1 MGNSI
6 VKTVLGLLALIIASF
21 LIGIMAA
28 DSAKTAAML
37 VFGLGALFF
46 IVAMGRKVWMCL
58 FLLVPVCLALPPI
71 AEIPVA
77 YIALSGVLFYWLVLS
92 LLGYVKLI
100 WRKLLWAD
108 ILLVLFILLM
118 MISYFRNPV
127 GLMALTRLF
136 NVKFDVVGGKEYVV
150 LLFTVLSYVTYS
162 CIPFEK
168 ERLLKV
174 LKWFIIIRLSAAFA
188 FGLIAWRS
196 GEGILPTSEDDGIS
210 RPSMFITFS
219 FLLFTLIYASSSLKN
234 LLTSPLRLFGILFS
248 CLLALLSGFRS
259 LLASFALVAISCSII
274 RKEILSLLLAAF
286 VGLFG
291 IYALG
296 ANDSLNILP
305 LSMQR
310 ALCVLPGLKVASA
323 ARLDANT
330 SVEWRVQM
338 WKWALD
344 SRTGY
349 IKDYI
354 WGDGFGLDV
363 ATVQRQSMARSRG
376 LIRSGDQNVY
386 AQRRVWHS
394 GFITTLS
401 KLGICGLVLT
411 FVVFLYGVYMMF
423 RVNWALRGTKYASYC
438 MFFTC
443 TQINSFLMFYVSAGT
458 ILGFM
463 EQFQYFAYIKVFY
476 NIAVDEGAIVPGL
489 RRRKYTPML
498 IREDSETR
506 MMTEGSFRREVA

>member
-77 YIALSGVLFYWLVLS
+77 YIALSGILFYWLILS
-92 LLGYVKLI
+92 LLGYAKLI
-100 WRKLLWAD
+100 WRKLFWAD
-108 ILLVLFILLM
+108 ILVVLFILLM

-127 GLMALTRLF
+127 GIMALTRVF
-136 NVKFDVVGGKEYVV
+136 NIKFDVVGGKEYVV
-150 LLFTVLSYVTYS
+150 LLFSVLSYVTYS

-174 LKWFIIIRLSAAFA
+174 LKWFVIFRLSSAFILA
-188 FGLIAWRS
+188 LISLRRS
-196 GEGILPTSEDDGIS
+196 MAVMSTLEDGGMS
-210 RPSMFITFS
+210 RPSMFVTFS
-219 FLLFTLIYASSSLKN
+219 FLLFTFIYASSSFKK
-234 LLTSPLRLFGILFS
+234 LLTSPLRLFGVLFS
-248 CLLALLSGFRS
+248 CLLALVSGFRS
-259 LLASFALVAISCSII
+259 LLASFALVAISCSFI

-291 IYALG
+291 VYVLG
-296 ANDSLNILP
+296 ASNSLNMLP

-323 ARLDANT
+323 ARVDANA

-349 IKDYI
+349 IKNYT
-354 WGDGFGLDV
+354 WGDGFGLNV
-363 ATVQRQSMARSRG
+363 AEYQRQGMAQSRG
-376 LIRSGDQNVY
+376 LIRNGDQTVY
-386 AQRRVWHS
+386 AQRGMWHS
-394 GFITTLS
+394 GFITTIS
-401 KLGICGLVLT
+401 KLGICGLVFT

-423 RVNWALRGTKYASYC
+423 RVNWALQGTKYANYC

-443 TQINSFLMFYVSAGT
+443 TQLNSFLMFYISAGT
-458 ILGFM
+458 ILGFI

-506 MMTEGSFRREVA
+506 MMPEGSFRRKVA